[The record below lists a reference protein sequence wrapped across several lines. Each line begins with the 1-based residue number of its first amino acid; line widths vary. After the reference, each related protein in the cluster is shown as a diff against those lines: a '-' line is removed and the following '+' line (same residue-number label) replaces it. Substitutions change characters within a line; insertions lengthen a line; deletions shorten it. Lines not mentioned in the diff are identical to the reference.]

1 MSADMRAVFDAALLL
16 PEAARAELAE
26 RLYDSLSSQRQEEI
40 ERAWIEEA
48 ERRLDAYD
56 RGLTKAVSG
65 EEVFRELL
73 DEQS

>member
-1 MSADMRAVFDAALLL
+1 MSADTQAVFDAALLL

-26 RLYDSLSSQRQEEI
+26 RLYDSLSSQRQEI